1 MIKLELLTMPGCVHC
16 AAAKETVEKVKAVF
30 PEMVV
35 EIIDVIETPEAA
47 QKYMLMS
54 APGVVVNGKLEF
66 VGGVKEEA
74 LRKKIEELTKG

>member
-1 MIKLELLTMPGCVHC
+1 MI
-16 AAAKETVEKVKAVF
+16 KAVF